1 MEIHEHDEGP
11 YLQRFPECLAPGTAE
26 RARVLAEYREFIP
39 GFDVPI
45 VGDMVVLDAG
55 CVWWLVS
62 RDTTRPVTADDA
74 ILFAAPRLGRDH
86 CEGADWTVGS
96 GAGAV
101 DPDDGALDEDVRK
114 QARTILGVLLE
125 NANAAI

>member
-11 YLQRFPECLAPGTAE
+11 YLQRFPDCLAPGAE
-26 RARVLAEYREFIP
+26 ARATVLAEYREYIP

-45 VGDMVVLDAG
+45 VGDMVVLEAG

-62 RDTTRPVTADDA
+62 PDGTWPVTAEDA
-74 ILFAAPRLGRDH
+74 LLFAAPRLGRDH
-86 CEGADWTVGS
+86 CEGADWNVGS

-101 DPDDGALDEDVRK
+101 DPDDGSLDEDVRE